1 MTSRFGIQV
10 ICGVVL
16 IFGPTTALSLAGAAR
31 ADYFVVSCVDGT
43 TRSMLPQVPP
53 EVGAICIELCR
64 NPGHTLSCS
73 VANDVLEGP
82 PAPTSMKPGQVLW
95 IRVQGTGVT
104 VKQLGNQL
112 RSLFGWKLDLTTD
125 LGNTRLEETQL
136 KSKVDTPGVLS
147 MKLQDGRK
155 IVLRI
160 DLDSMTFVIRGK

>member
-1 MTSRFGIQV
+1 
-10 ICGVVL
+10 
-16 IFGPTTALSLAGAAR
+16 
-31 ADYFVVSCVDGT
+31 
-43 TRSMLPQVPP
+43 
-53 EVGAICIELCR
+53 
-64 NPGHTLSCS
+64 
-73 VANDVLEGP
+73 
-82 PAPTSMKPGQVLW
+82 MKPGQVLW

-125 LGNTRLEETQL
+125 LGNARLEETQL